1 MKPALEKFLL
11 IAATLAA
18 IGIFIYAALWT
29 SISGKKTQMDNL
41 FNSTNVPT
49 SFLVKPATTGATPY
63 ANTADGQNIS
73 PILSDIGNEP
83 AVHHLSEEPM
93 LG

>member
-18 IGIFIYAALWT
+18 IGIFIYVSLWT
-29 SISGKKTQMDNL
+29 SIKTKKTQMDEL

-49 SFLVKPATTGATPY
+49 SYVSPSFDPASGRQEENLLALKHDGSRAPETTAS
-63 ANTADGQNIS
+63 A
-73 PILSDIGNEP
+73 
-83 AVHHLSEEPM
+83 
-93 LG
+93 